1 MSERNDALIAD
12 LSARFQVND
21 GYFFDKALVFLA
33 QFQSGSVFKGRKRIK
48 AEDVKDVSP
57 QDRSF
62 IILNLNDVFQYPVI
76 AVVDTYDKSYIDQ
89 QNQNEVSVKVGVDFV
104 YENTE
109 YLETAIAMLKFIQS
123 EQSNRLTYKNG
134 KFQYRKK
141 PFKTKKGSNL
151 RNLLDAVFSL
161 TGGHSRDLITY
172 EDLFI
177 ELRKLKKYTNKSSQ
191 QLKQL
196 VHRHL
201 TAKGCGLVDKIGN
214 DYVDSI
220 PLFETINGVGIKFL
234 NKS

>member
-1 MSERNDALIAD
+1 MNERNNELITE
-12 LSARFQVND
+12 LTARFQVDD
-21 GYFFDKALVFLA
+21 GYFLEKALTFLE

-48 AEDVKDVSP
+48 AGEIKDISP
-57 QDRSF
+57 KDRAF
-62 IILNLNDVFQYPVI
+62 IILSLNDAFRDPVI
-76 AVVDTYDKSYIDQ
+76 QQVDTYEINYIDQ
-89 QNQNEVSVKVGVDFV
+89 LNQNEVSEKVGVDFV

-109 YLETAIAMLKFIQS
+109 YLETAISILKFIKS
-123 EQSNRLTYKNG
+123 EQSNRLTLKNG
-134 KFQYRKK
+134 KFQYREK

-172 EDLFI
+172 QDLFT
-177 ELRKLKKYTNKSSQ
+177 ELQKLNKYTNKSPK

-220 PLFETINGVGIKFL
+220 PLFETIDGVGIKFL